1 MFSACLQKKWVVWFI
16 VVGVLGWCEQAQA
29 QFLPEFEPQASRLKD
44 NGTVQTLQEVQLIG
58 YGLVV
63 GLEGVGDGR
72 GAPYSAQALANLMR
86 NMGVEVDPTQ
96 IRANNAA
103 SVIVTARLT
112 PFTRVGSKIDVTV
125 SSVGDAASLQ
135 GGILIMTPLRADSPN
150 GPVVAIAQGPI
161 SIGGFNVDAGGGGSV
176 TKNHPVV
183 GRVPNGAIVQQELI
197 APGEISGT
205 LTITLGDPDYTT
217 VARLARSVDI
227 RFGATIATALD
238 KGTIQVRVP
247 QDYQNPGRF
256 IDFISQLENVTVI
269 PDVNARVVVN
279 ERTGTIIAGQHV
291 AIAEVAI
298 AHGSLSISIGA
309 DENINVGGGGGGGGP
324 QANLQLAG
332 GIDVEEEKPRMLALP
347 PTSSVSDVAKALN
360 ALKVTP
366 RDIIAIFQSLK
377 AAGALKAELIIQ

>member
-1 MFSACLQKKWVVWFI
+1 MLLACLHKKWLLCLAL
-16 VVGVLGWCEQAQA
+16 VLCASGLASA
-29 QFLPEFEPQASRLKD
+29 QFVPEFEPQASRLKD
-44 NGTVQTLQEVQLIG
+44 IGSVQTLQEVQLIG

-86 NMGVEVDPTQ
+86 NMGVEVDPAT

-103 SVIVTARLT
+103 SVLVTAKIN

-135 GGILIMTPLRADSPN
+135 GGILVMTELRAAPPN
-150 GPVVAIAQGPI
+150 GPVFAIAQGPI

-183 GRVPNGAIVQQELI
+183 GRVPNGAIIQQEMI
-197 APGEISGT
+197 APGEIAGS
-205 LTITLGDPDYTT
+205 LTITVGDPDYTT
-217 VARLARSVDI
+217 VARLARSIDI
-227 RFGATIATALD
+227 RFGARIATALV
-238 KGTIQVRVP
+238 KGTVQVRVP
-247 QDYQNPGRF
+247 RDYQNPGRF
-256 IDFISQLENVTVI
+256 IDFVSQLENVSVVT
-269 PDVNARVVVN
+269 DVNARVVVN